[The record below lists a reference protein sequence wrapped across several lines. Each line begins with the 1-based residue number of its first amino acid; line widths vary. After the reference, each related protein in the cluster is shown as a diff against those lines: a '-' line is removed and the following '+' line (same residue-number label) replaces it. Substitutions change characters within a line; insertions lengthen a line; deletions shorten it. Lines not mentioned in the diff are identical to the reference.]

1 MKRPAISKLLPAITL
16 AALSGP
22 GFTQDIDVPG
32 LINDYCVKCHN
43 FEDWAGSLDM
53 ESLDFN
59 HVDTAPDTWE
69 LMIRKIRIGMMP
81 PVGEDRPDN
90 ATLSRFAE
98 SIAHRLDE
106 TIETVPASP
115 ALHRLNRS
123 EYANAIRDLLA
134 LDIDV
139 STLLPRDNS
148 SEGFD
153 NIAASLGFSPAL
165 VQAYASAA
173 MKISRQAVGDM
184 TLTESSAIYSPPPDL
199 AQDEHI
205 DGLPLGTRGG
215 MKITHNFPLDA
226 LYDIDIGG
234 RLFSFN
240 RGVGQD
246 LASELDVT
254 IDGQPVQVERN
265 RISRI
270 PMTAGPH
277 TITAAIIDNRQP
289 AGVNDIY
296 DNYSKEGSISRIE
309 IIGPFDATGPGST
322 PSREKVFSCYP
333 ATNDEETAC
342 AEAIITDVATRAFRG
357 PITDREVGSIMTFYQ
372 QGYREG
378 EFEGGVQQALS
389 RILIDPRFLIRFEE
403 EPEDLEPGTIYTIS
417 DLELASRLSFF
428 LWSSIPDAELLDLAM
443 AGTLSDSDVLEAQI
457 QRMLNDDKSR
467 ALVENFAGQ
476 WLFLRD
482 VETITPEEGNFDD
495 NLREA
500 FITETQLAVANLISQ
515 DNPVTALL
523 NADYTFLNERLAS
536 HYGIEGVRGS
546 YFRKVPLAADSPR
559 RGLLGQASILSVTS
573 TASRTSPVV
582 RGAWILE
589 NLLNAPVPAP
599 PPGVE
604 TNLDG
609 DGTTVITTSVR
620 ERLEA
625 HRQDP
630 VCASCHAVIDPVGF
644 ALENFDLVGQ
654 WREFDGDS
662 RVDPSGTL
670 LDGST
675 IRGPADLRKAL
686 VGYSELFVETF
697 TEKLMTYALGR
708 ELEYHDMPTVRAI
721 MRSAE
726 ASDYRFSTLV
736 RGIINSDQFKKRVKS
751 GPHND
756 VEETVAAKPGQ
767 ASLNTPEA

>member
-357 PITDREVGSIMTFYQ
+357 PVTDREVGSIMTFYQ

-523 NADYTFLNERLAS
+523 DADYTFLNERLAS

-609 DGTTVITTSVR
+609 DGTIVITTSVR

>member
-16 AALSGP
+16 AALSGH
-22 GFTQDIDVPG
+22 GFAQDIDVPG

-59 HVDTAPDTWE
+59 HVDTAPATWE

-81 PVGEDRPDN
+81 PVGEDRPNN

-98 SIAHRLDE
+98 SIAHRLDD

-134 LDIDV
+134 LDVDV

-184 TLTESSAIYSPPPDL
+184 TLTESSTIYSPPPDL

-254 IDGQPVQVERN
+254 IDGLPVKVERN

-309 IIGPFDATGPGST
+309 IIGPFDATGPGAT

-357 PITDREVGSIMTFYQ
+357 PVTDGEVDSIMTFYQ

-428 LWSSIPDAELLDLAM
+428 LWSSIPDAELLELAM
-443 AGTLSDSDVLEAQI
+443 AGTLSDPDVLEAQV
-457 QRMLNDDKSR
+457 QRMLNDDRSR

-500 FITETQLAVANLISQ
+500 FITETQLAVANLISE
-515 DNPVTALL
+515 DNPVTELL
-523 NADYTFLNERLAS
+523 DADYTFLNERLAR

-721 MRSAE
+721 MRNAE

-736 RGIINSDQFKKRVKS
+736 RGIINSDQFNKRVKS
-751 GPHND
+751 GSENG
-756 VEETVAAKPGQ
+756 VEEAVAAKPGQ